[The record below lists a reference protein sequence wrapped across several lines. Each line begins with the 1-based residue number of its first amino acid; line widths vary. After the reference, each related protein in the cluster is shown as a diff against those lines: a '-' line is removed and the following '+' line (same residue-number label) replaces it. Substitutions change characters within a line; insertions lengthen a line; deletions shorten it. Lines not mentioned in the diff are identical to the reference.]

1 MTKRNQQ
8 SPPPSFESTPNKWE
22 PNLKDYEG
30 YEFKIVDPVSK
41 EPLSLIK
48 SGLLGFEQ
56 VTEISIIT
64 APDENKIDG
73 LSNSLNA
80 HCEKMKDRFAILQCA
95 RESVNNIAKMEPPFD
110 SKYAGIYGPWINVFD
125 PLTNSEKLC
134 PPGGHIAGIY
144 ARSDTE
150 RGVHKAPANEKV
162 NGALSL
168 QIQITKE
175 QQDILNP
182 KGVNIIR
189 SFPGRGP
196 IVWGARTTSIDPNWK
211 YVNVRR
217 LFLYVEKSIEQS
229 TQWVVFEPNNE
240 RLWSRI
246 KATISNFLTDVWK
259 SGALMGTSTDQAFF
273 VKCDRTTMT
282 QNDIDNGRLIV
293 VIGIAPVK
301 PAEFVIFRI
310 AQTKGGSQVEE
321 I

>member
-1 MTKRNQQ
+1 M
-8 SPPPSFESTPNKWE
+8 
-22 PNLKDYEG
+22 
-30 YEFKIVDPVSK
+30 
-41 EPLSLIK
+41 
-48 SGLLGFEQ
+48 
-56 VTEISIIT
+56 
-64 APDENKIDG
+64 
-73 LSNSLNA
+73 
-80 HCEKMKDRFAILQCA
+80 
-95 RESVNNIAKMEPPFD
+95 
-110 SKYAGIYGPWINVFD
+110 
-125 PLTNSEKLC
+125 
-134 PPGGHIAGIY
+134 
-144 ARSDTE
+144 
-150 RGVHKAPANEKV
+150 
-162 NGALSL
+162 

-217 LFLYVEKSIEQS
+217 LFLYVEKSSEQS

-282 QNDIDNGRLIV
+282 QNDIDNGKLIV